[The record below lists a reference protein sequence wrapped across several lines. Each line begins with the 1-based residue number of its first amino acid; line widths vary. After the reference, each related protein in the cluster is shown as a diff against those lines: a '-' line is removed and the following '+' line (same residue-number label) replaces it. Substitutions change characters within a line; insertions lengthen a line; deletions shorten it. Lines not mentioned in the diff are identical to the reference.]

1 MGFGLGRKP
10 VPGSVEDVD
19 QLRAEVQGL
28 HALVSSQSTRI
39 NALETRLLGGQP
51 HPAAPTPGYT
61 AQQVKSRTMPQP
73 TMPGVSTGVP
83 SAQPGLSAGDTLSP
97 HLKVVG
103 QLQLGAPLASAA
115 LSVHLPA
122 SKNSAVPRYGAAAEA
137 SGRIHLFDSLG
148 RPVAAVLEPPD
159 SAPDSAAPPPLLAF
173 GSKEPALLYVATA
186 DPSTPSS
193 FSLRQYRLINEQ
205 RPQPGAR
212 TRIALAKNATVGW
225 HVPARKARRGR
236 NAAEAEAEA
245 AAAEAEAVAAAEV
258 AEAEAAAAVASG
270 APLPQLVSLETIPS
284 RSASS
289 PALLAARS
297 DGRLLMLGAA
307 GNALSSMD
315 SGVQGVITVVRGGSG
330 LAVLSTSRLVLVDL
344 GRRDQ
349 PRE

>member
-1 MGFGLGRKP
+1 MGFLGLGRKP
-10 VPGSVEDVD
+10 VPGSVEDVA

-39 NALETRLLGGQP
+39 NALETSLLGGQP
-51 HPAAPTPGYT
+51 RPASPTGT
-61 AQQVKSRTMPQP
+61 AQVKSRAMPQP
-73 TMPGVSTGVP
+73 AMPAVSIGVP
-83 SAQPGLSAGDTLSP
+83 SAQSGLSAGDTLSP

-103 QLQLGAPLASAA
+103 QLQLGAHLASAA

-122 SKNSAVPRYGAAAEA
+122 SKNSAAPRYGAAAEV

-148 RPVAAVLEPPD
+148 RPMAAVLEPPD
-159 SAPDSAAPPPLLAF
+159 SAPDSTAPPPLLAF
-173 GSKEPALLYVATA
+173 GSKEPAVLYVATA

-193 FSLRQYRLINEQ
+193 FSLRQYRLISEQ

-212 TRIALAKNATVGW
+212 TRIALAKNTTVGW
-225 HVPARKARRGR
+225 RVPARNTRRGR

-245 AAAEAEAVAAAEV
+245 AAAEAEAVAEAEA
-258 AEAEAAAAVASG
+258 AEAEVAAAVASG
-270 APLPQLVSLETIPS
+270 AALPQLVSIEAIPT

-297 DGRLLMLGAA
+297 DGMLLMLGAA

-315 SGVQGVITVVRGGSG
+315 SGVQGVIAVVRGGGS
-330 LAVLSTSRLVLVDL
+330 LAVLSPSRLVLVDL
-344 GRRDQ
+344 GRREP

>member
-1 MGFGLGRKP
+1 MGFLGLGRKP
-10 VPGSVEDVD
+10 VPGSVEDVE

-51 HPAAPTPGYT
+51 RPATPTNS
-61 AQQVKSRTMPQP
+61 AQVKSRTIPQP
-73 TMPGVSTGVP
+73 AMPGVSTGVP
-83 SAQPGLSAGDTLSP
+83 TAQPGLSAGDTLSP
-97 HLKVVG
+97 YLKVVG

-122 SKNSAVPRYGAAAEA
+122 SKNSAVPRYGAAAEV

-173 GSKEPALLYVATA
+173 GSKEPAVLYVATA
-186 DPSTPSS
+186 DPSPPSS
-193 FSLRQYRLINEQ
+193 FSLRQYRLISEQ

-225 HVPARKARRGR
+225 RVPARKTRRGR
-236 NAAEAEAEA
+236 NAAEAEAED
-245 AAAEAEAVAAAEV
+245 AAAEAEAVAAA
-258 AEAEAAAAVASG
+258 AEAAAEVAAAVASG
-270 APLPQLVSLETIPS
+270 AALPHLVSLEAIPS

-297 DGRLLMLGAA
+297 DGMLLMLGAA

-315 SGVQGVITVVRGGSG
+315 SGVQGVIAVVRGGSN
-330 LAVLSTSRLVLVDL
+330 LAVLAPSRLVLVDL
-344 GRRDQ
+344 SRREQ